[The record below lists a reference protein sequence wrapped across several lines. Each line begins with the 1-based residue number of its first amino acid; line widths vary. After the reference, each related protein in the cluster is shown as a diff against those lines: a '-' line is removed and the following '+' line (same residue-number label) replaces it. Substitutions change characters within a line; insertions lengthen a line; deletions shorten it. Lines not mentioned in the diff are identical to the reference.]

1 MQESILEQAE
11 SEKMKAYKFRIYPTK
26 MQKQEMQKHLWI
38 EKNLWNMLLESNKK
52 KYEEEKKFL
61 TKNEMQKMVKNSGLY
76 SQVAQTLSHR
86 LQNALWRMVK
96 LRKQGKEC
104 GYPRFKDIGRMKSLN
119 YPQAGFK
126 LDKKLKVIPFG
137 EINIKQHRDIDGKI
151 KTLTLKKEP
160 SDKWFAIF
168 CVETEPQI
176 SRINRG
182 EQIGIDLGLMKF
194 AVLSNGTV
202 IENPRHL
209 KQHEE
214 HISQLQKGLSKK
226 KKGSN
231 NRKKAKLKVARIH
244 EKVSNTR
251 SDFLHKTSTQ
261 LVNDYSFIALEKL
274 ASKEMSGQNKGNPLV
289 SLHRKHC
296 FLCFGKPINDAG
308 WNMFTN
314 MISYKAG
321 SAGCKVV
328 FVNPK
333 NTTQGC
339 SNCGKIVRK
348 ELWERTHN
356 CSCSL
361 SIDRDLNA
369 SLNILKR
376 ATVGQTGSNACGD
389 GAEVPSLKQEA
400 HTLWGVGVCHEEL
413 LKSITVF

>member
-1 MQESILEQAE
+1 MGIENGKNSKMVSKMQESILEQAE
-11 SEKMKAYKFRIYPTK
+11 SEKMKSYKFRLYPTK

-38 EKNLWNMLLESNKK
+38 EKNLWNMLLECNKK

-86 LQNALWRMVK
+86 LQKALWRMVRM
-96 LRKQGKEC
+96 RKEGKKC
-104 GYPRFKDIGRMKSLN
+104 GYPRFKNIDRIKSLN
-119 YPQAGFK
+119 YPQAGFE
-126 LDKKLKVIPFG
+126 LDKKLKVTPFG
-137 EINIKQHRDIDGKI
+137 EINIKQHIEIKGKV
-151 KTLTLKKEP
+151 KTLTLKREP
-160 SDKWFAIF
+160 SGKWFAIF
-168 CVETEPQI
+168 CVEQKKKESKT
-176 SRINRG
+176 NNG
-182 EQIGIDLGLMKF
+182 EQIGIDLGLTKF

-214 HISQLQKGLSKK
+214 HLSQLQKGLSKK

-274 ASKEMSGQNKGNPLV
+274 ASKKMSEQN
-289 SLHRKHC
+289 
-296 FLCFGKPINDAG
+296 FGKSINDVG
-308 WNMFTN
+308 WNMFAN
-314 MISYKAG
+314 MVSYKAE

-328 FVNPK
+328 FADPK
-333 NTTQGC
+333 NTTQEC
-339 SNCGKIVRK
+339 SKCGKIVRK
-348 ELWERTHN
+348 ELWERIHN
-356 CSCSL
+356 CSCGL
-361 SIDRDLNA
+361 SIGRDLNA

-376 ATVGQTGSNACGD
+376 ATAGQAGSNACGD
-389 GAEVPSLKQEA
+389 ETKVSSLKQEA
-400 HTLWGVGVCHEEL
+400 HTL
-413 LKSITVF
+413 

>member
-1 MQESILEQAE
+1 MQS
-11 SEKMKAYKFRIYPTK
+11 YKFRLYPAK

-86 LQNALWRMVK
+86 LQRALWRMVRM
-96 LRKQGKEC
+96 RKQSKEC
-104 GYPRFKDIGRMKSLN
+104 GYPRFKNIDRMKSLN

-126 LDKKLKVIPFG
+126 LDKKLKVTPFG

-151 KTLTLKKEP
+151 KTLTLKKES

-168 CVETEPQI
+168 CAEQKKKESKT
-176 SRINRG
+176 NNG

-214 HISQLQKGLSKK
+214 HLSQLQKGLSKK

-231 NRKKAKLKVARIH
+231 NRKKAKLKVARIY

-251 SDFLHKTSTQ
+251 SDFLHKTSIQ

-274 ASKEMSGQNKGNPLV
+274 ASKKMSEQK
-289 SLHRKHC
+289 
-296 FLCFGKPINDAG
+296 FGKSINDAG

-314 MISYKAG
+314 MVSYKAG

-333 NTTQGC
+333 NTTQEC
-339 SNCGKIVRK
+339 SNCGNLVSKTLFDRQHI
-348 ELWERTHN
+348 
-356 CSCSL
+356 CPSCGL

-369 SLNILKR
+369 SINILR
-376 ATVGQTGSNACGD
+376 LATVGQTGSNACGD
-389 GAEVPSLKQEA
+389 EAIASSLKQEA
-400 HTLWGVGVCHEEL
+400 HTL
-413 LKSITVF
+413 